1 LAETKK
7 KASQI
12 KDSRRLTK

>member
-7 KASQI
+7 KADGLLVEMI
-12 KDSRRLTK
+12 